1 MNVVKEIVMKKVH
14 EIKPYFRNSRNNEKT
29 VELLVKLIPQVGFNV
44 PILLDAKGV
53 IVKGHARF
61 KAAIKLGMEEIPC
74 VITYA
79 DEETIKLDRIADNKV
94 GEFTEWLTEGLTFEV
109 DSLNVDKGILEDL
122 GLKVFD
128 FSTPVAQWE
137 DDKPAQTTT
146 QGTADKFKEYMQ
158 KNGPSVSEADI
169 KQAEVE
175 QKQTAVQPKVYAKVI
190 CEKCGHIMFIAE
202 NFIKFEYNN

>member
-1 MNVVKEIVMKKVH
+1 MNVVKEIVMKRIN

-44 PILLDAKGV
+44 PILLDQKGV

-61 KAAIKLGMEEIPC
+61 KAAIKLGMEEVPC
-74 VITYA
+74 VITNA
-79 DEETIKLDRIADNKV
+79 DEETTKLDRIADNKV
-94 GEFTEWLTEGLTFEV
+94 GEFTEWLTEGLTFEI
-109 DSLNVDKGILEDL
+109 DSLNADKTILEDL

-137 DDKPAQTTT
+137 DDKPTAE
-146 QGTADKFKEYMQ
+146 GTAERFKQ
-158 KNGPSVSEADI
+158 HIAQNGPTVTEADI
-169 KQAEVE
+169 KQAEV
-175 QKQTAVQPKVYAKVI
+175 QQQQNAAAPKVYAKVL
-190 CEKCGHIMFIAE
+190 CEKCGHIMFISE

>member
-1 MNVVKEIVMKKVH
+1 MNVVKEIVMKRIN

-44 PILLDAKGV
+44 PILLDTKGV

-74 VITYA
+74 VITTA

-137 DDKPAQTTT
+137 GDKPVVNESATTE
-146 QGTADKFKEYMQ
+146 KFKEYMQ

-169 KQAEVE
+169 KQAEV
-175 QKQTAVQPKVYAKVI
+175 QQTQSVNQPKVYAKVI

-202 NFIKFEYNN
+202 NFIKFEYNK